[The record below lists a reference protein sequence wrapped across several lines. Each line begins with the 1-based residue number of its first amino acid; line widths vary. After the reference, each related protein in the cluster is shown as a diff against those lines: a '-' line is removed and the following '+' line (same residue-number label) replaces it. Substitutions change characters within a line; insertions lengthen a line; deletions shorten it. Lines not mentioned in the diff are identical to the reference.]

1 MSDPDD
7 EALAPAFAEP
17 PRDSNLP
24 VRGAGGRL
32 RNVLYA
38 AALDATRKFGSLE
51 EQVLLIAGQ
60 FQSRSARLVPL
71 FLPGRDPDSRP
82 DEFNRAGVEAQM
94 LDLRRFDRTTLRR
107 LMGIVCRHA
116 IEIVHWN
123 FYEPIKNPYLW
134 ALTVLAPG
142 VRHYYTDHISRS
154 GRDVVEG
161 RGMKRAARRWA
172 LRRYD
177 RIFCVSDYVYHRAE
191 RGVGLLPN
199 LRRCIHFVNTDRFAP
214 DSAVRDRL
222 RAEMGASR
230 SFLLLVV
237 ANLIAEKGVD
247 VAIRAL
253 YGLPEEVVLWIVGA
267 GPDRVELER
276 LAGGLGLGHRVRFL
290 GLQRDVSPFL
300 QAADV
305 FVCPSIWGEAA
316 GLVNIEAL
324 ACGLPVVASRVGG
337 IPEII
342 AHGDTGYLFEPGDHQ
357 ALAVPV
363 RLLSGNPGQRIRMSL
378 RARDVAVR
386 SHSHAGLVSQHV
398 LCYEDVG
405 SR

>member
-1 MSDPDD
+1 MSEPDG
-7 EALAPAFAEP
+7 EATAPALAGT
-17 PRDSNLP
+17 PRDPALLG
-24 VRGAGGRL
+24 RGPGGRL

-51 EQVLLIAGQ
+51 EQVLLIARQ

-71 FLPGRDPDSRP
+71 FLPGHDPDARP
-82 DEFNRAGVEAQM
+82 EEFDRAGVEAQM
-94 LDLRRFDRTTLRR
+94 LDLRQFDRVTLRR
-107 LMGIVCRHA
+107 LLGIVRRHS

-134 ALTVLAPG
+134 ALTALAPEI
-142 VRHYYTDHISRS
+142 RHYYTDHNSRS
-154 GRDVVEG
+154 GPDPMDG
-161 RGMKRAARRWA
+161 RGVKRAVRRWA

-177 RIFCVSDYVYHRAE
+177 RIFCVSDYVYMRAE
-191 RGVGLLPN
+191 RGVGGLPN
-199 LRRCIHFVNTDRFAP
+199 LRRCTHFVNTDRFAP
-214 DSAVRDRL
+214 DPTVRDRL
-222 RAEMGASR
+222 RVEMGAAR

-247 VAIRAL
+247 VAIRSL
-253 YGLPEEVVLWIVGA
+253 SELPAEVVLWIVGA
-267 GPDRVELER
+267 GRDREELER
-276 LAGGLGLGHRVRFL
+276 LAAGLGLGHRVRFL
-290 GLQRDVSPFL
+290 GLQRDVSPLL

-305 FVCPSIWGEAA
+305 FVCPSLWGEAA

-324 ACGLPVVASRVGG
+324 ACGVPVVASRVGG

-342 AHGDTGYLFEPGDHQ
+342 DHGDTGYLFEPGDHR

-363 RLLSGNPGQRIRMSL
+363 RILSGDPGQRIRMSL

-386 SHSHAGLVSQHV
+386 SHSHVRLVSQYV
-398 LCYEDVG
+398 LCYEDAG